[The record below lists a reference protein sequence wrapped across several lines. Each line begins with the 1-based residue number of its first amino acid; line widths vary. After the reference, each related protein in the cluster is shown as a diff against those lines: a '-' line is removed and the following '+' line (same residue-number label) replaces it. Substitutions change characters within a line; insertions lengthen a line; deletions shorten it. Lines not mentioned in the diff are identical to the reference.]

1 MEFKHFSHTHSLVFH
16 QVQHGSQVQCSGCKT
31 PGTGNVYACW
41 QCSYFLHEHCYRAT
55 RSLRN
60 PTHPVHPLT
69 LMPYP
74 TYPSNTFICNSCH
87 IAGNGFSYGCAE
99 CDFDLHIHCA
109 SNNPYPTPYTSQS
122 NVAITNPIYPP
133 IQTNPYPNYNPP
145 HNPSDIPCFSQPQ
158 GATTYPPLQSNP
170 FPTYPN
176 PNPTLPNGSP
186 NYGPPASTP
195 QTPMYPPTQSS
206 PLPGYPQPNLPP
218 VQAGSLPGYPQP
230 NPPPTQ
236 SSPLPGYPQP
246 SPPQPS
252 FNLPVDTTPTT
263 NPPSLPPPAMPIYTP
278 PLTSITAT
286 PHPPQAPTQTYTPPA
301 SYPNTNPPQPP
312 PSASPPTPSTSLP
325 KPPSLIKHF
334 SHPHVLQPMELE
346 KKNAK
351 VCSAC
356 ECELSGS
363 AYCCTEAN
371 CTFNLHKACFDSPTE
386 VRHKCH
392 LEHPLTLLTAPP
404 YKDGFTC
411 NACLKDGKA
420 FTYHCT
426 TCSYDLH
433 IDCITW
439 PETVTRQDHK
449 HPLKLYYSSPAANTS
464 QEVVF
469 MCDVCKN
476 PVHEMAWVYYCHE
489 CNYGT
494 HLECVASGM
503 QPNVTVGA
511 QTDDELLRET
521 ELKFAVLQLLLNGG
535 LTVVPGK

>member
-31 PGTGNVYACW
+31 AGTGNVYACW

-60 PTHPVHPLT
+60 STHPVHPLT

-87 IAGNGFSYGCAE
+87 IPGNGFSYGCAE

-109 SNNPYPTPYTSQS
+109 NNSNSTSQPG
-122 NVAITNPIYPP
+122 VATSNPIYPP
-133 IQTNPYPNYNPP
+133 IQTPYSNYNPP
-145 HNPSDIPCFSQPQ
+145 HNPGFSQPQ
-158 GATTYPPLQSNP
+158 GANTYPPIQSNP
-170 FPTYPN
+170 FPIYPN
-176 PNPTLPNGSP
+176 PNPTVPNNGSP
-186 NYGPPASTP
+186 NYPP
-195 QTPMYPPTQSS
+195 QNPMYPPALSS
-206 PLPGYPQPNLPP
+206 PLPGYPQPNPPP
-218 VQAGSLPGYPQP
+218 VQD
-230 NPPPTQ
+230 
-236 SSPLPGYPQP
+236 SPLPGYPQP
-246 SPPQPS
+246 SPPQTS
-252 FNLPVDTTPTT
+252 FNQ
-263 NPPSLPPPAMPIYTP
+263 PSPPPPALPIYTP
-278 PLTSITAT
+278 PLTTITAT
-286 PHPPQAPTQTYTPPA
+286 PPPQPPQQTYTPPVSSSPPPPPPPA
-301 SYPNTNPPQPP
+301 PQPT
-312 PSASPPTPSTSLP
+312 ANATPSKQS
-325 KPPSLIKHF
+325 SLIKHF
-334 SHPHVLQPMELE
+334 SHPHILQPMELE
-346 KKNAK
+346 KKKAK

-371 CTFNLHKACFDSPTE
+371 CTFNLHKACFDSPVE

-392 LEHPLTLLTAPP
+392 LDHPLTLLTAPP

-420 FTYHCT
+420 FAYHCA

-449 HPLKLYYSSPAANTS
+449 HPLSLYYSSPAGGNS
-464 QEVVF
+464 NQEVVF

-476 PVHEMAWVYYCHE
+476 PVHEMAWVYYCRE
-489 CNYGT
+489 CDYGT

-503 QPNVTVGA
+503 QPNLTVGG
-511 QTDDELLRET
+511 QTDEELLRET